1 MRTPNIHRSFRG
13 SIAFTLIE
21 LLVVIAIIAILAS
34 LLLPALAKAK
44 TKAQGIMCM
53 GNTKQLTLAWQLYS
67 TDYEDKLVPNTFN
80 ADAWIDGA
88 QWQLSRDLITFERG
102 YDAATNKSWLEK
114 GKLWKYN
121 TSYGIYTCPADPV
134 WPPRAAK
141 KVKRIRSF
149 SMSGRMNGPSAPP
162 TGIPDLFDDLTTGKN
177 PHRTFKKHSDIRN
190 PSPSGALVFIDES
203 EYVIDD
209 GYFIVNAFSP
219 NTWQN
224 FPSSRHN
231 GAGDMSFADGHAE
244 VRKWKSGRT
253 RTFKNTSGNEM
264 ISATDAAAKT
274 DLEWVQRLFVLEDV
288 P

>member
-1 MRTPNIHRSFRG
+1 MRTPKIRRSFG
-13 SIAFTLIE
+13 SSIAFTLIE

-67 TDYEDKLVPNTFN
+67 TDFDDKLVPNTFDAN
-80 ADAWIDGA
+80 AWIDGA
-88 QWQLSRDLITFERG
+88 QWQLSADLTTFDRG
-102 YDAATNKSWLEK
+102 YDAATNRSWLEK

-121 TSYGIYTCPADPV
+121 SSHGIYTCPADPV
-134 WPPRAAK
+134 WPPRAAR

-149 SMSGRMNGPSAPP
+149 SMSGRMAGPSP
-162 TGIPDLFDDLTTGKN
+162 TPDLFDDLTTGKN
-177 PHRTFKKHSDIRN
+177 PHRTFRKHSDIRN

-219 NTWQN
+219 NVWQN
-224 FPSSRHN
+224 YPSSRHG
-231 GAGDMSFADGHAE
+231 GAGDMSFADGHSE
-244 VRKWKSGRT
+244 VRRWRGASTKNFKST
-253 RTFKNTSGNEM
+253 AGNVTVP
-264 ISATDAAAKT
+264 ANDAGGKV
-274 DLEWVQRLFVLEDV
+274 DLNWVQRLFVFEDV